1 VIISRTPYRLSFFG
15 GGTDHPSWYKANESL
30 VISTTI
36 DKYCYVTLR
45 NLPPFFN
52 FNYRLRYFKK
62 EEVNLVN
69 QIKHP
74 VIRECLKLFSYKK
87 GIDLSYIG
95 DIPAMS
101 GVGSSSAF
109 TVSMVNALNTLM
121 GNHSTKR
128 ELANSALK
136 IEQDIL
142 KENVGSQDQI
152 SCSFGGFNIINLHKD
167 KFDVNPISTNSNA
180 TKAIE
185 DSVFLLFTGITRNS
199 EKIAKSQIDNIPKST
214 EILKE
219 MNQLAVQ
226 ARNMVVSSNF
236 DIKKF
241 GKMMHYQW
249 TLKKNLNIKSSNN
262 LIDKIYKKGIESGAY
277 GGKIIGAGGGGFVL
291 FICNKKAKKK
301 LTEIFKRY
309 LILPIKF
316 EYTGSQIVY
325 YSHS

>member
-1 VIISRTPYRLSFFG
+1 MIISRTPYRLSFFG
-15 GGTDHPSWYKANESL
+15 GGTDHPSWYNDNQSL

-36 DKYCYVTLR
+36 DKYCYVTIR

-62 EEVNLVN
+62 EEVKLVN
-69 QIKHP
+69 QINHP

-87 GIDLSYIG
+87 GVDLSYIG

-128 ELANSALK
+128 ELATYAIKL
-136 IEQDIL
+136 EQEIL

-152 SCSFGGFNIINLHKD
+152 SCSFGGFNVINFHKD
-167 KFDVNPISTNSNA
+167 KFDVNPISINNNSI
-180 TKAIE
+180 KVIE

-199 EKIAKSQIDNIPKST
+199 ENIAKNQIDNIPKRS

-219 MNQLAVQ
+219 MNLLAIQ
-226 ARNMVVSSNF
+226 ARDMIISSNF

-249 TLKKNLNIKSSNN
+249 ILKKKLNIKSTNN

-277 GGKIIGAGGGGFVL
+277 GGKVIGAGGGGFVL
-291 FICNKKAKKK
+291 FICNKKVKKN
-301 LTEIFKRY
+301 LAEIFKKF
-309 LILPIKF
+309 LILPINF

>member
-15 GGTDHPSWYKANESL
+15 GGTDHPSWYKVNESL

-109 TVSMVNALNTLM
+109 TVSMVNALNTLI

-152 SCSFGGFNIINLHKD
+152 SCSFGGFNIINFHKN
-167 KFDVNPISTNSNA
+167 KFDVNPISINSNA

-226 ARNMVVSSNF
+226 ARDMVVSSNF

-262 LIDKIYKKGIESGAY
+262 LIDKIYKQGIESGAY

-301 LTEIFKRY
+301 LAEIFKRY

>member
-1 VIISRTPYRLSFFG
+1 MIISRTPYRLSFFG
-15 GGTDHPSWYKANESL
+15 GGTDHPSWYKVNESL

-109 TVSMVNALNTLM
+109 TVSMVNALNTLI

-152 SCSFGGFNIINLHKD
+152 SCSFGGFNIINFHKN
-167 KFDVNPISTNSNA
+167 KFDVNPISINSNA

-226 ARNMVVSSNF
+226 ARDMVVSSNF

-262 LIDKIYKKGIESGAY
+262 LIDKIYKQGIESGAY

-301 LTEIFKRY
+301 LAEIFKRY

>member
-1 VIISRTPYRLSFFG
+1 MIISRTPYRLSFFG
-15 GGTDHPSWYKANESL
+15 GGTDHPSWYKVNESL